1 MNLHSIICK
10 TLGPGIH
17 SLIFV
22 ALFTG
27 CANSSGPPVDL
38 PVAKH
43 APAAMKHGRDTLVVT
58 CTADRKVWM
67 GGEIAT
73 NEGLN
78 ARLHSLRKKYESFT
92 TVIRADRT
100 TKLADI
106 LALYRICSTRFEDR
120 CVISVEGADAAI
132 ESEIP
137 FISYRVNDHGSYMF
151 ICRLEH
157 ATNGMSFNGHVITN
171 ERVCELLM
179 QVANIDKGLL
189 IRMAAHPDDPIQN
202 AIEGMDLCHKAG
214 LSHIFLVETGLD

>member
-1 MNLHSIICK
+1 
-10 TLGPGIH
+10 
-17 SLIFV
+17 
-22 ALFTG
+22 
-27 CANSSGPPVDL
+27 
-38 PVAKH
+38 
-43 APAAMKHGRDTLVVT
+43 
-58 CTADRKVWM
+58 M

-73 NEGLN
+73 NEVLTDRLN
-78 ARLHSLRKKYESFT
+78 KLRKRHESFT

-106 LALYRICSTRFEDR
+106 LALYRICTTRFEDR

-137 FISYRVNDHGSYMF
+137 FISYRVNDHWSYMF

-157 ATNGMSFNGHVITN
+157 GTSGLSFNGHVITN
-171 ERVCELLM
+171 EQLCELLM
-179 QVANIDKGLL
+179 QVANIDKGML

-214 LSHIFLVETGLD
+214 LSHIFLVETGRD